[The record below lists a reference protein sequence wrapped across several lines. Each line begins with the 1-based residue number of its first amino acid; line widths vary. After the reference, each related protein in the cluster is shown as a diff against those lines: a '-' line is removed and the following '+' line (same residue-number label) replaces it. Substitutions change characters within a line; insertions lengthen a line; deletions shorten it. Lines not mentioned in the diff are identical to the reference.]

1 MNNNKNSVID
11 QRVKEE
17 YKYGFITEIESDTI
31 DPGIS
36 EETIHFISKKKK
48 EPFWLLE
55 WRLKAYR
62 KWLKM
67 KEPNWQNVNYDK
79 IDYQDISYYSA
90 PKKKELKSLE
100 NYFGLKKISLNLF
113 MINFYRVTDQLGILL
128 RVSTVFTREIWFWNL
143 VVIH

>member
-17 YKYGFITEIESDTI
+17 YKYGFITEIESDTLA
-31 DPGIS
+31 PGIS
-36 EETIHFISKKKK
+36 EKTIHFISKKKK
-48 EPFWLLE
+48 EPSWLLE

-79 IDYQDISYYSA
+79 IDYQDC
-90 PKKKELKSLE
+90 
-100 NYFGLKKISLNLF
+100 
-113 MINFYRVTDQLGILL
+113 LL
-128 RVSTVFTREIWFWNL
+128 YTSPSPRD
-143 VVIH
+143 

>member
-17 YKYGFITEIESDTI
+17 YKYGFITEIESDTLA
-31 DPGIS
+31 PGIS

-48 EPFWLLE
+48 EPSWLLE

-67 KEPNWQNVNYDK
+67 KCIVSSLIPGASVSDS
-79 IDYQDISYYSA
+79 ISVIKPYLYS
-90 PKKKELKSLE
+90 SLTRWFITLFLLLFI
-100 NYFGLKKISLNLF
+100 NYFIF
-113 MINFYRVTDQLGILL
+113 FII
-128 RVSTVFTREIWFWNL
+128 
-143 VVIH
+143 